1 MSQTSTSLG
10 GTLSRIYPLAAGHSL
25 AMASEDR
32 LAAELLLSIG
42 GILTGLMG
50 LRTEQK
56 ASEAVR

>member
-1 MSQTSTSLG
+1 MYHPSTNLG
-10 GTLSRIYPLAAGHSL
+10 GTLSQIYPLAAGHSL
-25 AMASEDR
+25 VMTFEDR
-32 LAAELLLSIG
+32 LAAELFLSID